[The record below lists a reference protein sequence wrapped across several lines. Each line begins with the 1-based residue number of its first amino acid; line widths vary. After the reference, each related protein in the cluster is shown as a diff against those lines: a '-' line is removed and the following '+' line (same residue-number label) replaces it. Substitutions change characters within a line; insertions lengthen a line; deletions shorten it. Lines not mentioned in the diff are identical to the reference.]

1 MRGQEGVLVWTGHR
15 RRGETCGRVG
25 DGIPSSS
32 VFPTVPGEPC
42 PLSLA
47 GGEGVPESFLTMVLI
62 HSTDT
67 LMHTFIRVLRP
78 PEPSTT
84 TQVGLKNLKRIILQ
98 LWRSEV

>member
-1 MRGQEGVLVWTGHR
+1 
-15 RRGETCGRVG
+15 
-25 DGIPSSS
+25 
-32 VFPTVPGEPC
+32 
-42 PLSLA
+42 
-47 GGEGVPESFLTMVLI
+47 MVLI